1 MERKLS
7 LGLTKKHYIIFAI
20 IAAATFSAIYT
31 FTSSAW
37 CYGGTLMGRPC
48 YVGYFSGAYDQWG
61 DNVLPE
67 IKNGQALPSTDV
79 YNATTFYNFLRGAY
93 FSGDAQRR
101 TGAAFIYNTLE
112 GNNGPGVGKNISEAQ
127 WQALYTKL
135 VGLDNAGKIT
145 WHGNVSADTN
155 SYWQG
160 PNTDDDAYYGEFKN
174 ESGILIR
181 DYDNNVIYR
190 LLRRC
195 ANPIGNAPGL
205 PDPRNYTLTPSIDSP
220 SIPSQV
226 EAGTRFTVSGTVA
239 NVGNIQSNPTQWE
252 ITRIDV
258 QPGKK
263 APHEDEN
270 GTVSGTAPCQSGGGA
285 PSGNYFDSGD
295 ADCRN
300 AAKGNDIFPLSSPP
314 KPRAND
320 VEVGDLPVG
329 TRVCFALS
337 VQPRGFTDN
346 NWAHSKPLCTVVGK
360 KPKLQVWGGD
370 VGVRGQILTSTT
382 TKNVSGTSRIFGSW
396 VEYGAFSVGTNVG
409 FGSGSGLADQTN
421 TSQAAWSRLTF
432 ANKSETGAD
441 AFGEYTTSAG
451 FRPLPGIADYFNTV
465 ADKQP
470 VGSGSTN
477 LNSLSFNTSDAPR
490 VRTAGDLEITESMI
504 PKGKSVVIIATGTVT
519 INGKIEYEDATLNT
533 LNDIPQVV
541 IIAQNINITEGVGR
555 VDAWLV
561 ASNTINTCSN
571 VSGSLTSEKCGGVL
585 EVNGPV
591 VTNRLLLNR
600 TAGSGT
606 EEESGNPAERFNL
619 RADTYLWALLQS
631 RGSNKAQTVY
641 STELPPRF

>member
-1 MERKLS
+1 MERKFS
-7 LGLTKKHYIIFAI
+7 LGLTKKHFIVFGLVAAI
-20 IAAATFSAIYT
+20 TFSGIYA

-37 CYGGTLMGRPC
+37 CYGGTLMGRSC
-48 YVGYFSGAYDQWG
+48 YRGYFSNAYDQWG

-67 IKNGQALPSTDV
+67 IKNGQALPSTDI
-79 YNATTFYNFLRGAY
+79 YNATTLYNFLRAAY

-112 GNNGPGVGKNISEAQ
+112 GNNGPGVGRNVSEAQ
-127 WQALYTKL
+127 WQALFVKL
-135 VGLDNAGKIT
+135 DGLDKAGKIT

-160 PNTDDDAYYGEFKN
+160 PDTDDDAYYGEFKN

-181 DYDNNVIYR
+181 DYDNTVIYR

-195 ANPIGNAPGL
+195 ANPIGNSPGL
-205 PDPRNYTLTPSIDSP
+205 PDPRNYTLTPSIDAS

-226 EAGTRFTVSGTVA
+226 EAGTRTTISGTVT
-239 NVGNIQSNPTQWE
+239 NVGNISSKPTQWE
-252 ITRIDV
+252 ITQINV

-270 GTVSGTAPCQSGGGA
+270 GTVSGTAPCQGGGGA

-295 ADCRN
+295 ADCKN
-300 AAKGNDIFPLSSPP
+300 VAKGNYVFPLSSPP

-320 VEVGDLPVG
+320 VEIEDLPVG

-337 VQPRGFTDN
+337 VQPRGYTDD

-370 VGVRGQILTSTT
+370 VGVRGKILTSTT
-382 TKNVSGTSRIFGSW
+382 TKNVAGTSRVFGSW
-396 VEYGAFSVGTNVG
+396 VEYGAFSVGTNTG

-421 TSQAAWSRLTF
+421 TSQSAWSRLTF
-432 ANKSETGAD
+432 ANKNEAGAD
-441 AFGEYTTSAG
+441 AFGEFTTAAG
-451 FRPLPGIADYFNTV
+451 FRPLPGV
-465 ADKQP
+465 ANFFSTITNKQP
-470 VGSGSTN
+470 ITSSPTS
-477 LNSLSFNTSDAPR
+477 LNSLGFTTNDAPV
-490 VRTAGDLEITESMI
+490 VRTAGDLEITESLI

-519 INGKIEYEDATLNT
+519 ISGKIEYEDVTLNS
-533 LNDIPQVV
+533 LGDIPQVV
-541 IIAQNINITEGVGR
+541 IIAQNININENVSR

-561 ASNTINTCSN
+561 ASNTINTCAN
-571 VSGSLTSEKCGGVL
+571 FSGSLTSEKCGGLL

-606 EEESGNPAERFNL
+606 DEESGNPAERFNL
-619 RADTYLWALLQS
+619 RADAYLWALLQS